1 MGFSS
6 AKKNSTGCFS
16 SLFGNLRKAQTSEQK
31 DTVAERL
38 PAYEECITSK
48 VSLVISR
55 FSRNALEHFDVK
67 ADTEIEKIVY
77 DTIDNASSELREIS
91 LELHRNPELGMHEYH
106 SHDLL
111 TEFLER
117 KGFKV
122 TRHAYGMETAF
133 TAEFTNGPGRRV
145 GLCSEYDGLKGLGQG
160 CGHNLIAIS
169 GVGAAM
175 ALKAALESGR
185 VKGKVILYG
194 TPAEEITVGKVIMCN
209 LDVFKKNVDVCMMIH
224 PSPGDTVYH
233 RMLAVDHVNVEFF
246 GKPSHAAG
254 KWAKLS
260 QATSPYVL
268 TCVYC
273 LVAAPW
279 NGINALDAIAQTW
292 NNISML
298 RQQILPTD
306 RMHGIITDGGK
317 AANIIPDY
325 ASATFFIRSLK
336 ISQLDELKPRV
347 EKCFEAAA
355 VATGCKVKYSWKEV
369 GVTKDVLVNSVM
381 GDRYT
386 KYMES
391 YGISYIPKSEQ
402 EQMSGGSTD
411 AGNISYQVPLVHPGF
426 GIHTTAV
433 NHTHEFTAAAKTEI
447 AHEDTLRA
455 TKAMSMTLIDILQSQ
470 DMLDAAVAEFKK
482 NTA

>member
-6 AKKNSTGCFS
+6 TNKKNSTGCFS
-16 SLFGNLRKAQTSEQK
+16 SLFGNLRKNRKADQQLLTP
-31 DTVAERL
+31 ERL
-38 PAYEECITSK
+38 PAYEECIASK
-48 VSLVISR
+48 
-55 FSRNALEHFDVK
+55 ALEHLDIK
-67 ADTEIEKIVY
+67 ADSELEQFIY
-77 DTIDNASSELREIS
+77 NTIDGASDELRSIS
-91 LELHRNPELGMHEYH
+91 LELHRHPELGMHEYH

-133 TAEFTNGPGRRV
+133 TAEFSNGPGRRV

-169 GVGAAM
+169 GVGAAL
-175 ALKAALESGR
+175 AIKAAMESGK

-194 TPAEEITVGKVIMCN
+194 TPAEEITIGKVVMCN
-209 LDVFKKNVDVCMMIH
+209 LEVFKKNVDVCMMIH
-224 PSPGDTVYH
+224 PSAINTVYH

-246 GKPSHAAG
+246 GKPSHAA
-254 KWAKLS
+254 
-260 QATSPYVL
+260 
-268 TCVYC
+268 
-273 LVAAPW
+273 AAPW

-292 NNISML
+292 NNVSML

-306 RMHGIITDGGK
+306 RIHGIITDGGK

-325 ASATFFIRSLK
+325 AAATFFVRSLK
-336 ISQLDELKPRV
+336 ITQLNELKPRV

-355 VATGCKVKYSWKEV
+355 VATGCEVKITWKEV
-369 GVTKDVLVNSVM
+369 GVTMDVLVNSVM

-386 KYMES
+386 QYMEKA
-391 YGISYIPKSEQ
+391 GISFLPRSEQ
-402 EQMSGGSTD
+402 EQLSGGSTD

-426 GIHTTAV
+426 GIHTTAS
-433 NHTHEFTAAAKTEI
+433 NHTHEFTAAAKTKA

-455 TKAMSMTLIDILQSQ
+455 TKAMTMTLVDILQSQ
-470 DMLDAAVAEFKK
+470 SLLDAAVKEFKK